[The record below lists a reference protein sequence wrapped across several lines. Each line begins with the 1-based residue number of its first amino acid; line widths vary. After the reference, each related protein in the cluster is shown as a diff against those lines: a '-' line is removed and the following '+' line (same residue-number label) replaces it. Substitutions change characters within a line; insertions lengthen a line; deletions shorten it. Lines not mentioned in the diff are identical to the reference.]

1 MFSVLKSPVRHQSR
15 PQTPTRTHHFLE
27 ACWNE
32 VRGQR
37 WEVIRHSDTLIP
49 PPPPRFLLLSICPS
63 TQIKQ
68 YHKILSSVCLCLWH
82 TCDLECV
89 FVASCRVCVHFLSF
103 ILYYVIKYEMCH
115 ILKLVSAT
123 EKKNIILTFYLTIL
137 KKKKGHNC
145 EEKRLQ
151 FSIVTWQDV
160 FEKTHKHAS
169 VRLAVVCV
177 CVCVCIAA
185 AAQNQTTRIIYMLR
199 PYANEARGELIT
211 AADLSSVLIYES
223 HSLRWVS
230 VQIHSS
236 SVFCWSDLIWSWSQS
251 INGLI
256 YEWAAAHFWDVSE
269 VMGVVG
275 SEVTV
280 KALCYCLSVQPV
292 SEMKRI
298 FGSELFSICITGSPS
313 LVMFPSKV
321 ENLTYAKKLEYC
333 IKNLRIKHNSRV

>member
-1 MFSVLKSPVRHQSR
+1 MS
-15 PQTPTRTHHFLE
+15 HFE
-27 ACWNE
+27 A
-32 VRGQR
+32 
-37 WEVIRHSDTLIP
+37 
-49 PPPPRFLLLSICPS
+49 RF
-63 TQIKQ
+63 
-68 YHKILSSVCLCLWH
+68 
-82 TCDLECV
+82 
-89 FVASCRVCVHFLSF
+89 
-103 ILYYVIKYEMCH
+103 CH
-115 ILKLVSAT
+115 R
-123 EKKNIILTFYLTIL
+123 KKNIILTFYRTIL

-151 FSIVTWQDV
+151 FSIDTWQDV

-256 YEWAAAHFWDVSE
+256 YEWAAADFLRCVRGHGGGGVRGHSQSPLLLSQCSVCVGNEANLWFGIVQYLYNRKSITSDVS
-269 VMGVVG
+269 
-275 SEVTV
+275 
-280 KALCYCLSVQPV
+280 
-292 SEMKRI
+292 I
-298 FGSELFSICITGSPS
+298 
-313 LVMFPSKV
+313 
-321 ENLTYAKKLEYC
+321 
-333 IKNLRIKHNSRV
+333 